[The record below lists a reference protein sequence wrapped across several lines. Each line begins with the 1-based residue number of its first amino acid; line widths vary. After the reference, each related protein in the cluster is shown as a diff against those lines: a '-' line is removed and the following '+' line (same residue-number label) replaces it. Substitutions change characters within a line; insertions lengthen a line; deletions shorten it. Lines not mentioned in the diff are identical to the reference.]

1 MKLDWSHTV
10 LNINN
15 KERILDFYTNILD
28 FKVSD
33 NGLLAENG
41 PEIIFI
47 SQNPKEHHQLA
58 FVVDRDEVGSHSS
71 LNHLSFRVDS
81 FDELKEAKLKLDSI
95 NHDYL
100 PLCHGNA
107 LSFYFNDPENN
118 GLEIF
123 FDTPWAVDQ
132 PQAIAWDPELD
143 EKSALKWV
151 EKAFK
156 NEPSFVIREDSN
168 KEFVNRK

>member
-1 MKLDWSHTV
+1 M
-10 LNINN
+10 NN
-15 KERILDFYTNILD
+15 KIIII
-28 FKVSD
+28 
-33 NGLLAENG
+33 NG
-41 PEIIFI
+41 PNLNLLGEREQ
-47 SQNPKEHHQLA
+47 SQY
-58 FVVDRDEVGSHSS
+58 GSI
-71 LNHLSFRVDS
+71 S

-123 FDTPWAVDQ
+123 FDTPWDIDQ
-132 PQAIAWDPELD
+132 PQAVAWDPELD
-143 EKSALKWV
+143 ETSALKWV
-151 EKAFK
+151 EKTFK
-156 NEPSFVIREDSN
+156 NEPSFVKREESN

>member
-10 LNINN
+10 LNIKN
-15 KERILDFYTNILD
+15 KEKILDFYINILG
-28 FKVSD
+28 FKISD
-33 NGLLAENG
+33 SGPIAENG

-47 SQNPKEHHQLA
+47 SQNPDEHHQLA
-58 FVVDRDEVGSHSS
+58 FVVDRSEVGSQTS
-71 LNHLSFRVDS
+71 LNHISFRVES
-81 FDELKEAKLKLDSI
+81 FDELKEAKEKLDSI

-107 LSFYFNDPENN
+107 LSFYFSDPEMN

-123 FDTPWAVDQ
+123 LDTPWDVEQ
-132 PQAIAWDPELD
+132 PQGIPWDPELD
-143 EKSALKWV
+143 EKSALDWV
-151 EKAFK
+151 EQTFK
-156 NEPSFVIREDSN
+156 NEPSFVKKEESN